1 LRPRD
6 LAKIGELVLERG
18 NWHGRQIVSS
28 SWIADSTTP
37 RLSGKGLMFDSSEG
51 ITSYGY
57 LWWLGR
63 SPPERPER
71 DIIAGSGYGGQR
83 LFILSRL
90 GMVVATT
97 AGLYG
102 EKSSG
107 LTGATT
113 LDEFVFPAAVEH

>member
-1 LRPRD
+1 
-6 LAKIGELVLERG
+6 
-18 NWHGRQIVSS
+18 
-28 SWIADSTTP
+28 
-37 RLSGKGLMFDSSEG
+37 
-51 ITSYGY
+51 
-57 LWWLGR
+57 
-63 SPPERPER
+63 
-71 DIIAGSGYGGQR
+71 

-113 LDEFVFPAAVEH
+113 FDEFVFRQQSSIECAKAGDFRRSHQLL